1 MKKCFWRKYFNT
13 QTFLICSGSIPCSF
27 EIFLDCRIV
36 KSKGYVRQGFILASM
51 AIYISYI
58 EFSVIAPWCILV
70 NPHCY
75 PSVADNSFLHYSH
88 CFQAVISKTDLPTA
102 LDCGSIFFCW
112 LSAVGCS
119 QILEALSGPCVCL
132 PLSQSQQQFQIL
144 LMLSIS
150 VFFDTFLF
158 LLLLHISDF

>member
-1 MKKCFWRKYFNT
+1 MRWFTYCCFCMKKCFWRKYFNT

-51 AIYISYI
+51 AIYTSYI
-58 EFSVIAPWCILV
+58 EFAVIAPWCILV

-88 CFQAVISKTDLPTA
+88 CFQAVISKSKSFDVLEFWP
-102 LDCGSIFFCW
+102 CPFMCSSNMVIRW
-112 LSAVGCS
+112 LTW
-119 QILEALSGPCVCL
+119 
-132 PLSQSQQQFQIL
+132 L
-144 LMLSIS
+144 L
-150 VFFDTFLF
+150 
-158 LLLLHISDF
+158 